1 MARCSNIRFV
11 VPDQFSLKFITFARH
26 FASFIF
32 KGFVSLFSYFHLQ
45 IIYIITYIHFP
56 SIMNAAGL
64 NLLKLDHV
72 KNSNRPPSSQRNEC
86 GRPLW
91 HIGLYLYI
99 ASQMIG
105 STIALNFLKAQW
117 VAPLGSVSLIFNFI
131 FARMLVGTEITKKDI
146 VGTFVVIFS
155 VIWIVIFGGMNDGQN
170 DENLTLEKLKSLMMR
185 PLFIVYFSFLN
196 IITFTLFGIALYCY
210 WIQKNNDRKRRDNFF
225 KGIEISRLKK
235 AIGMT
240 MAGVGGLVSS
250 QTLLLAKSGV
260 KLFTISIAGDNQFTD
275 NLSWF
280 ILIGLAFTAVLQVY
294 CLNTALKLHDSVLV
308 VPMFYGFYTA
318 MGLVNTM
325 IYLNEISTYP
335 PWALLLVTLG
345 IGSLVYGV
353 LLLSASK
360 EEPNTDSIDSEFDDE
375 EGMKEDN
382 MLSAGSWDA
391 TSTSGTNNSTGSHI
405 GMLSGN
411 GKENNKSNGERG
423 KKFGDGRFFSI
434 SKKSSVSEPGFFR
447 MSLLKGGKNK
457 LRDFENTDES
467 HHINNY
473 PTTPHINIDDDDYI
487 QEQPAI
493 THSITS
499 PATAATTYDLM
510 LFSPTSTNINSS
522 TATIQP
528 ISSAS
533 NNFTP
538 LPRHRVVDHIYED
551 ESIMFTRSF
560 DDLLHTDEIT
570 IDEWTNKNNN
580 NNNENNKN

>member
-1 MARCSNIRFV
+1 
-11 VPDQFSLKFITFARH
+11 
-26 FASFIF
+26 
-32 KGFVSLFSYFHLQ
+32 
-45 IIYIITYIHFP
+45 
-56 SIMNAAGL
+56 MNAAGL

-72 KNSNRPPSSQRNEC
+72 KNSVRPPSSQRNEC

-155 VIWIVIFGGMNDGQN
+155 VIWIVIFGGMNSGQN

-185 PLFIVYFSFLN
+185 PLFIVYFSFLD

-210 WIQKNNDRKRRDNFF
+210 WIQKSNDRKRRDNFF
-225 KGIEISRLKK
+225 KGIETSRLKK

-240 MAGVGGLVSS
+240 MAGVGGLVAS

-260 KLFTISIAGDNQFTD
+260 KLFTISITGDNQFTD

-345 IGSLVYGV
+345 I
-353 LLLSASK
+353 
-360 EEPNTDSIDSEFDDE
+360 DFEFDDE
-375 EGMKEDN
+375 EGMKEEN
-382 MLSAGSWDA
+382 MLNAGSWDA
-391 TSTSGTNNSTGSHI
+391 TSTSGTSNSTGSHI
-405 GMLSGN
+405 GMLNGN
-411 GKENNKSNGERG
+411 GKENNKSNGGRV

-434 SKKSSVSEPGFFR
+434 SKKSLASEPGFFK
-447 MSLLKGGKNK
+447 MSLLKGGKNRLK
-457 LRDFENTDES
+457 DFENTNDS
-467 HHINNY
+467 HHHINNY
-473 PTTPHINIDDDDYI
+473 PITPHIITDDDDDYT
-487 QEQPAI
+487 QEQPVI

-522 TATIQP
+522 TVTIQP
-528 ISSAS
+528 ISSTT

-538 LPRHRVVDHIYED
+538 LPRHKVVDHIYED

-580 NNNENNKN
+580 NNDGDKN